1 MAVMTDEVDE
11 VRAPR
16 IAYFV
21 VPVNDACLDRCHA
34 WKLREE
40 WRGWCFAPPRTTSH
54 NCPLLQVNIAQFH
67 PFPGVGLVYGTKRG
81 RVRVFRRGD
90 CAAAVENGCK

>member
-1 MAVMTDEVDE
+1 MVLLLHT
-11 VRAPR
+11 APCP
-16 IAYFV
+16 AS
-21 VPVNDACLDRCHA
+21 PHD
-34 WKLREE
+34 
-40 WRGWCFAPPRTTSH
+40 
-54 NCPLLQVNIAQFH
+54 CPLHAPATPSCMQVNIAQFH

>member
-1 MAVMTDEVDE
+1 M
-11 VRAPR
+11 
-16 IAYFV
+16 
-21 VPVNDACLDRCHA
+21 
-34 WKLREE
+34 
-40 WRGWCFAPPRTTSH
+40 
-54 NCPLLQVNIAQFH
+54 QVNIAQFH